1 MNRGTIIAIVS
12 AAAGVL
18 VAGSIA
24 SVAVIN
30 AASGTAAAESI
41 AVTAVA
47 DSVANPLPPVPQ
59 ADTPAPQADTPAP
72 RADTPAPQA
81 DTPAPQADTPAPEP
95 RAISAADAATVVLTA
110 SGGNAT
116 EAQRV
121 THGGYD
127 AWAITVTRADGSVV
141 RGFVEA
147 TSGVIF
153 DWNVVSGPTKATP
166 SKSNGYESEENE
178 SDEHES
184 DENESDENESD
195 EHESDEHEGGDDD

>member
-72 RADTPAPQA
+72 QADTPAPRA

-184 DENESDENESD
+184 DEHESDEHESD

>member
-47 DSVANPLPPVPQ
+47 DSVANPLPPV
-59 ADTPAPQADTPAP
+59 
-72 RADTPAPQA
+72 
-81 DTPAPQADTPAPEP
+81 PQADTPAPEP

-184 DENESDENESD
+184 DENESDEHESD

>member
-59 ADTPAPQADTPAP
+59 ADTPAPPLPPVPQTDTPAP
-72 RADTPAPQA
+72 RA

-184 DENESDENESD
+184 DE
-195 EHESDEHEGGDDD
+195 HESDEHEGGDDD

>member
-24 SVAVIN
+24 SVAVIT

-72 RADTPAPQA
+72 RA

-184 DENESDENESD
+184 DEHESDENESD

>member
-47 DSVANPLPPVPQ
+47 DSVANPLPPV
-59 ADTPAPQADTPAP
+59 
-72 RADTPAPQA
+72 PQA

-184 DENESDENESD
+184 DEHESDEHESD

>member
-59 ADTPAPQADTPAP
+59 
-72 RADTPAPQA
+72 ADTPAPQA

-184 DENESDENESD
+184 DEHESDENESD

>member
-47 DSVANPLPPVPQ
+47 DSVANPLPPV
-59 ADTPAPQADTPAP
+59 
-72 RADTPAPQA
+72 PQA

-184 DENESDENESD
+184 EENESDEHESD

>member
-72 RADTPAPQA
+72 
-81 DTPAPQADTPAPEP
+81 EP
-95 RAISAADAATVVLTA
+95 RAISAADASTVVLTA

-116 EAQRV
+116 EVQRV

-184 DENESDENESD
+184 DEHESDENESD

>member
-47 DSVANPLPPVPQ
+47 DSVANPLPPV
-59 ADTPAPQADTPAP
+59 
-72 RADTPAPQA
+72 PQA

-184 DENESDENESD
+184 DEHESDEHESDEHESD

>member
-59 ADTPAPQADTPAP
+59 
-72 RADTPAPQA
+72 ADTPAPQA

-184 DENESDENESD
+184 DEHESDEHESD

>member
-18 VAGSIA
+18 VAGSLA

-72 RADTPAPQA
+72 R
-81 DTPAPQADTPAPEP
+81 ADTPAPEP

-184 DENESDENESD
+184 DENESDEHESD

>member
-47 DSVANPLPPVPQ
+47 DSVANPLPPV
-59 ADTPAPQADTPAP
+59 
-72 RADTPAPQA
+72 PQA

-184 DENESDENESD
+184 DEHESDEHESDENESD

>member
-59 ADTPAPQADTPAP
+59 ADTPAP
-72 RADTPAPQA
+72 
-81 DTPAPQADTPAPEP
+81 
-95 RAISAADAATVVLTA
+95 
-110 SGGNAT
+110 
-116 EAQRV
+116 
-121 THGGYD
+121 
-127 AWAITVTRADGSVV
+127 
-141 RGFVEA
+141 
-147 TSGVIF
+147 
-153 DWNVVSGPTKATP
+153 
-166 SKSNGYESEENE
+166 
-178 SDEHES
+178 
-184 DENESDENESD
+184 
-195 EHESDEHEGGDDD
+195 

>member
-59 ADTPAPQADTPAP
+59 ADTPAP
-72 RADTPAPQA
+72 RA

-184 DENESDENESD
+184 DEHESDEHESD

>member
-72 RADTPAPQA
+72 R
-81 DTPAPQADTPAPEP
+81 ADTPAPEP

-184 DENESDENESD
+184 DEHESDEHESD

>member
-59 ADTPAPQADTPAP
+59 ADTPAPPLPPVPQTDTPAP
-72 RADTPAPQA
+72 RA

-184 DENESDENESD
+184 DE
-195 EHESDEHEGGDDD
+195 HEGGDDD